1 MKRILIGLS
10 IAICLLAQNN
20 AQAQIAPLP
29 YQDPRL
35 PAEQRADDLLSRLTL
50 EEKVSLMMNG
60 SPAIKRLG
68 IPQFEWWAEALH
80 GIGRNGF
87 ATVFPITTAMAASWN
102 DALVYQ
108 CFSAIG
114 DEGRAKGNEARR
126 RGNVGRYQGLSFWTP
141 NINIFRDPRWG
152 RGQET
157 YGEDP
162 FLTGRMGIAVVHGL
176 QGTAPLLP
184 PSLEGSLDALEASPS
199 GGRLEGAP
207 YYKLL
212 ACAKHYAVHSGPE
225 WNRHS
230 FNVEQLPER
239 DLWETYLPA
248 FKVLVQEA
256 GVREVMCAYQRID
269 GDPCCGNTRYEQH
282 ILRDIWGFDG
292 IITSDCGA
300 INDFF
305 LTDHHGVSPDAA
317 AASAKGVLSGTDV
330 ECGSSY
336 KHLPEAVR
344 RGDIREAD
352 LDRSLRRL
360 IIERIHVG
368 DLDPD
373 EIVPWTKLGPEV
385 IACQEHKDLA
395 LDIARQS
402 IVLLKNNGILPIEN
416 RKSDNRKLLVMGPN
430 AADSTMLWGN
440 YTGYPTQTT
449 TILQGIQK
457 KLTAYPHPLPKG
469 GASGASETPLPW
481 GGDGGGL
488 PYIRACGLTRNEVQ
502 ESRFA
507 LMRTPDGRPG
517 MQATYWNNT
526 EWQGEPVAL
535 AVMTE
540 PINLSNGGATVFA
553 PGVNLENFSARYE
566 GTFTPVQDEVLTLR
580 EGSDDKIR
588 IWVNDSL
595 VIEQWRSRHRIDY
608 MEHEQT
614 FRAGQT
620 YRIRIDYVQIE
631 DMAAMQFDLFRR
643 VTPTAEQ
650 LLAEV
655 GEADTII
662 FVGGISPQLEG
673 EEMKVDEPGF
683 KGGDRTSIELP
694 QVQRD
699 LLRLL
704 HDAGKK
710 IIFINCSGGAVAL
723 APEAEYCD
731 AIIQAWYG
739 GERAGEAVADV
750 LFGNYNPSGKLP
762 LTFYRSTDD
771 LPDFLDYRMTN
782 RTYRY
787 FRGKALYPF
796 GYGLSY
802 TTFEVGEPEYIYN
815 KVRVSVK
822 NTGQRDGDEV
832 IQVYI
837 RRPADR
843 QGPLKTLRA
852 FQRVSLKAG
861 ETKHVEL
868 PFPRER
874 FECWDE
880 ATNTMRV
887 LPGRYQL
894 LVGTSS
900 RPQDLHT
907 IVVKVK

>member
-1 MKRILIGLS
+1 MKRMLFTLALLTAIGTT
-10 IAICLLAQNN
+10 
-20 AQAQIAPLP
+20 AQAQMEVLP
-29 YQDPRL
+29 YQDPSL
-35 PAEQRADDLLSRLTL
+35 PAAQRADDLLSRLTL

-68 IPQFEWWAEALH
+68 LPQFEWWSEALH

-176 QGTAPLLP
+176 QGTGPLSSP
-184 PSLEGSLDALEASPS
+184 DGDTKASPR
-199 GGRLEGAP
+199 GGMEGA

-248 FKVLVQEA
+248 FKDLVQEA

-300 INDFF
+300 INDFY

-360 IIERIHVG
+360 IIERIRVG

-385 IACQEHKDLA
+385 IACQRHKDLA

-402 IVLLKNNGILPIEN
+402 IVLLKNNGILPLSHHPSPN
-416 RKSDNRKLLVMGPN
+416 THHPYLVMGPN

-449 TILQGIQK
+449 TILQGIQQ
-457 KLTAYPHPLPKG
+457 KLSPLTTHY
-469 GASGASETPLPW
+469 SPLT
-481 GGDGGGL
+481 
-488 PYIRACGLTRNEVQ
+488 YIRACGLTRNEVQ

-526 EWQGEPVAL
+526 EWQGEPVAH

-683 KGGDRTSIELP
+683 RGGDRTSIELP

-699 LLRLL
+699 LLKML

-710 IIFINCSGGAVAL
+710 IIFINCSGGAMAL
-723 APEAEYCD
+723 APEAEICD

-750 LFGNYNPSGKLP
+750 LFGDYNPCGKLP

-771 LPDFLDYRMTN
+771 LPDFLDYRMQN

-787 FRGKALYPF
+787 FRGRALYPF

-802 TTFEVGEPEYIYN
+802 TTFDVGEPEYIYN
-815 KVRVSVK
+815 KVRVSVT
-822 NTGQRDGDEV
+822 NTGDRDGAEV
-832 IQVYI
+832 IQVYV

-861 ETKHVEL
+861 ETKHIEL
-868 PFPRER
+868 DFPRER
-874 FECWDE
+874 FECWDTK
-880 ATNTMRV
+880 TNTMRV
-887 LPGRYQL
+887 IPGRYEL
-894 LVGTSS
+894 MVGTSS
-900 RPQDLHT
+900 LDRDLNT
-907 IVVKVK
+907 IMVKVK